1 MTLAPFSRTRLLG
14 RAVYDGLYCRRVAGK
29 QRMGEDD
36 HWHVCLSGL
45 TPQSTV
51 VSAGVGTGISFEL
64 ALAKRA
70 GCRIQLLDPTPTAL
84 HTMSLVEN
92 QHPLIDFR
100 PVGLAGVSEPRSFAP
115 PRDEAEGSY
124 FVEEHQATEGVWLP
138 CEDLATIMHASG
150 HERIDLLKMD
160 IEGSEYEVVEQI
172 IGAPLSVRQLCVE
185 FHPWISPAM
194 AARTRQCL
202 WNLRRAGFRLVHR
215 ERNDYTF
222 LLLTDGG

>member
-1 MTLAPFSRTRLLG
+1 MLAPVARTRRLG

-36 HWHVCLSGL
+36 HWHVCLSAL

-64 ALAKRA
+64 ALARHA

-84 HTMSLVEN
+84 HTMSLAEN

-138 CEDLATIMHASG
+138 CEDLATIMHAS
-150 HERIDLLKMD
+150 RYQSIDLLKMD

-172 IGAPLSVRQLCVE
+172 ISAPLSVRQLCVE
-185 FHPWISPAM
+185 FHPWLSQH
-194 AARTRQCL
+194 AAKRTRQCL
-202 WNLRRAGFRLVHR
+202 RELRRAGFRLIHR

-222 LLLTDGG
+222 LLPTGGG

>member
-1 MTLAPFSRTRLLG
+1 MTLAPFSRTRQMG

-29 QRMGEDD
+29 QRVGEDD
-36 HWHVCLSGL
+36 HWHICLSAL

-51 VSAGVGTGISFEL
+51 LSAGVGTGISFEL
-64 ALAKRA
+64 ALARRA

-100 PVGLAGVSEPRSFAP
+100 PVGLAGVSELRSFAP

-138 CEDLATIMHASG
+138 CEDLATIMRASG
-150 HERIDLLKMD
+150 YQSIDLLKMD

-172 IGAPLSVRQLCVE
+172 ISARLSVRQLCVE
-185 FHPWISPAM
+185 FHPWLSQH
-194 AARTRQCL
+194 AAKRTRHCL
-202 WNLRRAGFRLVHR
+202 RELRRAGFRLIHR

-222 LLLTDGG
+222 VLPTGGR